1 MIDLYSSEFHLLC
14 TPFERRDTKAW
25 RFNGERI
32 VRWQGRLIDPLGE
45 HQNFRNK
52 NQSYESQ
59 STTYPTI
66 LSKPNHRPPLF
77 INTAV
82 NIGYHVNSNS
92 KLSSSWATPKGKKNF
107 FTSKKIL
114 FTLDEKL
121 FNFANFHLLL
131 LDNNRHWHFD
141 RTGIS
146 QIPVE
151 NFSNFTL
158 STARKR
164 SPRKEKI
171 VSLPFDSIPLY
182 PYKEEAAIFDSF
194 EEQVRKV

>member
-92 KLSSSWATPKGKKNF
+92 KLSHAQRQREKKF
-107 FTSKKIL
+107 FYFKENSVHARRET
-114 FTLDEKL
+114 
-121 FNFANFHLLL
+121 FANFHLLL

>member
-92 KLSSSWATPKGKKNF
+92 KLSFSWATPKGKKNF

-114 FTLDEKL
+114 
-121 FNFANFHLLL
+121 
-131 LDNNRHWHFD
+131 HFD